1 MAEENFN
8 WIENYYLPVLDQE
21 ALYSGKANQLLNQ
34 NKIDNYQLIGID
46 QELGAGEVN
55 INYKDKKQKE
65 ADGIDFAEGLGS
77 FLINLPK
84 DTGFAL
90 MRGGANFA
98 ELSSNVALLADK
110 FFQLDPNYKQNAN
123 FGEKVKSWKNNIG
136 DFKKHIDE
144 EQANSKFQNKASQF
158 VSYMFQ
164 DIPFAIP
171 IRKKLKSWGT
181 PEWVATPVAVGLGY
195 AIGFDE
201 KHSFLINSEAAKNFK
216 ELVRVLPDTPEEAI
230 FDNTV
235 QALEGTGLAFA
246 IPAIGKGLIFA
257 KQNAPKVLT
266 KETVSDAAKLA
277 AGGTVIGTALTK
289 EAKSGEKDFSDEEM
303 LKRVEDAKKMVKEKR
318 ISFEEASN
326 ITQSDSYIPSD
337 NLGSNSISKQTKK
350 E

>member
-8 WIENYYLPVLDQE
+8 WIENYYLPVRDQE
-21 ALYSGKANQLLNQ
+21 ALYSGKANELLNK

-46 QELGAGEVN
+46 QEPGSGEVQL
-55 INYKDKKQKE
+55 NYKDEKQKQE
-65 ADGIDFAEGLGS
+65 DGFSFAEGLVD
-77 FLINLPK
+77 FVKDLPK
-84 DTGFAL
+84 DTVLSFAQA
-90 MRGGANFA
+90 GVNGADVAVNLVPIFDKYFA
-98 ELSSNVALLADK
+98 ATN
-110 FFQLDPNYKQNAN
+110 PNYKSNDHLKYKMKDWSDALD
-123 FGEKVKSWKNNIG
+123 GVRKDLKN
-136 DFKKHIDE
+136 K
-144 EQANSKFQNKASQF
+144 QAENNKASQF
-158 VSYMFQ
+158 VSYIFQ
-164 DIPFAIP
+164 DIPYAVP
-171 IRKKLKSWGT
+171 IYRKMKSLGT
-181 PEWVATPVAVGLGY
+181 PNWVALPVSAGVGFSL
-195 AIGFDE
+195 GFDE
-201 KHSFLINSEAAKNFK
+201 EASFFINSEAVKNFK
-216 ELVRVLPDTPEEAI
+216 ELVRVLPDTPEEKI

-235 QALEGTGLAFA
+235 QALEGTGFAFA
-246 IPAIGKGLIFA
+246 IPAIAKGFTFA
-257 KQNAPKVLT
+257 KQNIPKLVT